1 MPRVSPEEAREA
13 AAGYR
18 GTGLD
23 EFAQCYVCG
32 PEREDAF
39 GVFPARVGD
48 REVVASPW
56 TPPAWTA
63 DDEGRAR
70 PEHVWAVLDCPT
82 YYASYLDGPQ
92 WSFLVRLQ
100 VRIDAPVA
108 VGEEHVVV
116 AWPLGVEGR
125 KRHAAAAVLDRDG
138 ALLAL
143 GRGSWSSPAERDTSL
158 GPMSI
163 VIVGAGPNLGLAIAR
178 RFGREGFAVGLVSR
192 TQAKLDDLASQL
204 ESEGVTAAGAAAD
217 IRDSDALTAA
227 IRSLAERLGEVE
239 VLEYSPLPAPEF
251 MKPILETTVDD
262 VRGPIEFSILGAVA
276 ATQAVVG
283 PMRDAGRGTILFTT
297 GGAAINPYPLRA
309 GVGISFAGEV
319 AYARMLHDELADSGV
334 HVAHTAIGGR
344 IAPGMDHEP
353 SDVADVLW
361 SHHADRGAFQTRL
374 GIPD

>member
-1 MPRVSPEEAREA
+1 
-13 AAGYR
+13 
-18 GTGLD
+18 
-23 EFAQCYVCG
+23 
-32 PEREDAF
+32 
-39 GVFPARVGD
+39 
-48 REVVASPW
+48 
-56 TPPAWTA
+56 
-63 DDEGRAR
+63 
-70 PEHVWAVLDCPT
+70 
-82 YYASYLDGPQ
+82 
-92 WSFLVRLQ
+92 
-100 VRIDAPVA
+100 
-108 VGEEHVVV
+108 
-116 AWPLGVEGR
+116 
-125 KRHAAAAVLDRDG
+125 
-138 ALLAL
+138 
-143 GRGSWSSPAERDTSL
+143 
-158 GPMSI
+158 MSI

-178 RFGREGFAVGLVSR
+178 RFGREGLAVGLVSR

-227 IRSLAERLGEVE
+227 IRSLAGRLGEVE

-276 ATQAVVG
+276 ATQAVIG
-283 PMRDAGRGTILFTT
+283 PMRDAGGGTIMFTT

-319 AYARMLHDELADSGV
+319 AYARMLHDELADSGI

-361 SHHADRGAFQTRL
+361 SHHVDRGAFQTRL

>member
-1 MPRVSPEEAREA
+1 
-13 AAGYR
+13 
-18 GTGLD
+18 
-23 EFAQCYVCG
+23 
-32 PEREDAF
+32 
-39 GVFPARVGD
+39 
-48 REVVASPW
+48 
-56 TPPAWTA
+56 
-63 DDEGRAR
+63 
-70 PEHVWAVLDCPT
+70 
-82 YYASYLDGPQ
+82 
-92 WSFLVRLQ
+92 
-100 VRIDAPVA
+100 
-108 VGEEHVVV
+108 
-116 AWPLGVEGR
+116 
-125 KRHAAAAVLDRDG
+125 
-138 ALLAL
+138 
-143 GRGSWSSPAERDTSL
+143 
-158 GPMSI
+158 MSI
-163 VIVGAGPNLGLAIAR
+163 VIVGAGLNLGLAIAR

-227 IRSLAERLGEVE
+227 IRSLAGRLGEVE

-276 ATQAVVG
+276 ATQAVIG
-283 PMRDAGRGTILFTT
+283 PMRDAGRGTIMFTT

-319 AYARMLHDELADSGV
+319 AYARMLHDELADSGI

-361 SHHADRGAFQTRL
+361 SHHVDRGAFQTRL